1 MQKKESTVKN
11 PTNQT
16 TPNDKANLQTDG
28 QIYKV
33 IYKAY
38 KVNEKYLKPK

>member
-1 MQKKESTVKN
+1 MDAKKESTVKN

-28 QIYKV
+28 QMKNI
-33 IYKAY
+33 
-38 KVNEKYLKPK
+38 